1 MSRGGFPSFDLSSF
15 LSGRLFAIESI
26 EKNRIDAVFP
36 LVMNGHRELEVL
48 QDFVLSYEEQRA
60 AFMI

>member
-1 MSRGGFPSFDLSSF
+1 MSRGGSPSFDLSSF

-26 EKNRIDAVFP
+26 EKNRIDAVFS

-48 QDFVLSYEEQRA
+48 QDFVPSYEEQRA